1 MYVDERESRFRSE
14 IIEFLEEKGYTI
26 EKTEPRSRQE
36 IIDQNLPIKVD
47 LDNRTYAMM
56 GNTTCAAAACSGRA
70 LSTRAEFYED
80 FKKAQN
86 LKIYSELSLAKTND
100 RS

>member
-47 LDNRTYAMM
+47 LDIRTYAMM
-56 GNTTCAAAACSGRA
+56 GNATCAAAACSGRA
-70 LSTRAEFYED
+70 LSTRAELYED